1 MNYPLS
7 GLKVLDFS
15 RVLAGPYASRL
26 LSDLGADV
34 IKVEPPEGDVT
45 RHFGHKVGE
54 QSGFYVQQNVGK
66 RNICIDLRAD
76 GARELIHK
84 LVEKADVVLENF
96 RPGVMD
102 KYGIGWDDLHKINP
116 KLVMVSISGFGQ
128 EGPERTRAAYAPI
141 LHAEMGIIE
150 RQSSFNET
158 PPADLSLSLAD
169 TYSSL
174 HGLVG
179 MFAALRHAEQT
190 GEGQHVDIAMINVV
204 HSIDD
209 YAHYALDG
217 VWPKAEESLVWE
229 APEGQQILISGEMRW
244 LWKVFST
251 RGGLKDPTPPGA
263 DLDTKI
269 KCRFEAVRD
278 YIKSFESFDALCAT
292 LDEVNLAWGRVRQF
306 GEDSFAQPSVTPRGV
321 IVEVDNRQ
329 GGTRKTVQSPY
340 KVSHTKSGIEKGA
353 KAPHRGEHNA
363 DALGDWLGISS
374 DQVAALAQT
383 GVLLKEDD
391 SENDGAVGDTAKAAG

>member
-1 MNYPLS
+1 MDYPLQ

-15 RVLAGPYASRL
+15 RVLAGPYATRL

-54 QSGFYVQQNVGK
+54 QSGVYVQQNVGK
-66 RNICIDLRAD
+66 RNIGIDLRAE
-76 GARELIHK
+76 GARELILK
-84 LVEKADVVLENF
+84 LAEKADVVLENF
-96 RPGVMD
+96 RPGIMD
-102 KYGIGWDDLHKINP
+102 KYGIGWNDLSAVNP

-141 LHAEMGIIE
+141 LHAETGMIE
-150 RQSSFNET
+150 RQASFNET

-179 MFAALRHAEQT
+179 MFAALHQAAQT
-190 GEGQHVDIAMINVV
+190 GKGQHVDIAMINVV
-204 HSIDD
+204 HSVDD

-217 VWPKAEESLVWE
+217 VWPKKEESLVWE

-244 LWKVFST
+244 LWKVFSS
-251 RGGLKDPTPPGA
+251 RGGLQDPTPPGA
-263 DLDTKI
+263 DLETKI

-278 YIKSFESFDALCAT
+278 YVKSFPTFDALCEK

-306 GEDSFAQPSVTPRGV
+306 GDDSYGQPSIGPRGV
-321 IVEVDNRQ
+321 LVEVNDRE

-340 KVSHTKSGIEKGA
+340 KFSGARSGVEEGA
-353 KAPHRGEHNA
+353 AAPKRGEHNV
-363 DALGDWLGISS
+363 DALSDWLDVTS
-374 DQVAALAQT
+374 DQAAALMET
-383 GVLLKEDD
+383 GVLLSEDAEAD
-391 SENDGAVGDTAKAAG
+391 EEAAKAAG

>member
-1 MNYPLS
+1 MDYPLK

-15 RVLAGPYASRL
+15 RVLAGPYATRL

-76 GARELIHK
+76 GARELILK
-84 LVEKADVVLENF
+84 LAEKADVVLENF
-96 RPGVMD
+96 RPGVME
-102 KYGIGWDDLHKINP
+102 KYGIGWDALHKVNP

-141 LHAEMGIIE
+141 LHAESGIIE
-150 RQSSFNET
+150 RQASFNET
-158 PPADLSLSLAD
+158 PPADVSLSLAD

-179 MFAALRHAEQT
+179 MFAALHQAQQT
-190 GEGQHVDIAMINVV
+190 GKGQHVDIAMINVV
-204 HSIDD
+204 HSVDD

-217 VWPKAEESLVWE
+217 IWPKKEESLVWD

-244 LWKVFST
+244 LWRVFST
-251 RGGLKDPTPPGA
+251 RDGLQDPTPPGA

-269 KCRFEAVRD
+269 KCRFDAVRD
-278 YIKSFESFDALCAT
+278 YIKSFPTFEALCAK

-306 GEDSFAQPSVTPRGV
+306 GDDSYSQPSVTPRGV
-321 IVEVDNRQ
+321 LVDVDDRG

-340 KVSHTKSGIEKGA
+340 RFSDAKSGIETGA

-363 DALGDWLGISS
+363 DALRDWLGVSV
-374 DQVAALAQT
+374 DQAAALAQT
-383 GVLLKEDD
+383 GVLLSEDD
-391 SENDGAVGDTAKAAG
+391 EGDGEAAKAAG

>member
-1 MNYPLS
+1 MEYPLN

-15 RVLAGPYASRL
+15 RVLAGPYATRL

-34 IKVEPPEGDVT
+34 LKIEPPEGDVT
-45 RHFGHKVGE
+45 RNFGHKIGE

-66 RNICIDLRAD
+66 RNVCIDLRAD
-76 GARELIHK
+76 GARELILK
-84 LVEKADVVLENF
+84 LAEKADVVIENF
-96 RPGVMD
+96 RPGVME
-102 KYGIGWDDLHKINP
+102 KYGIGWDDLHAANP

-141 LHAEMGIIE
+141 LHAEMGIID
-150 RQSSFNET
+150 RQASYNDT
-158 PPADLSLSLAD
+158 PPADVTLSIAD

-179 MFAALRHAEQT
+179 MFAALRHVEQT

-209 YAHYALDG
+209 YANYALDG
-217 VWPKAEESLVWE
+217 VWPNKEESRVWS

-244 LWKVFST
+244 LWRVFST
-251 RGGLKDPTPPGA
+251 RAGLQDPTPPGA

-278 YIKSFESFDALCAT
+278 HIMSFESFEALCAH
-292 LDEVNLAWGRVRQF
+292 LDEVNLAWGRVRAF
-306 GEDSFAQPSVTPRGV
+306 GDDSFSQPSVAPRGV
-321 IVEVDNRQ
+321 IVEVDDRE

-340 KVSHTKSGIEKGA
+340 KFSGVQSGISKGA
-353 KAPHRGEHNA
+353 QAPHRGEHNVE
-363 DALGDWLGISS
+363 ALGDWLGVSA
-374 DQVAALAQT
+374 DQASALATT
-383 GVLLKEDD
+383 GVLL
-391 SENDGAVGDTAKAAG
+391 SEGDPDTEEAAKAAG